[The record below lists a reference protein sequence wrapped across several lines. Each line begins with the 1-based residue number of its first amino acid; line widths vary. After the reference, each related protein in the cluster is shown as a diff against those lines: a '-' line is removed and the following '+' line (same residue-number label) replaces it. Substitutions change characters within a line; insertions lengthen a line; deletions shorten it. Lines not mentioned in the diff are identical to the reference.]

1 MIRLGSNKNNNSKL
15 DRQEQKIN
23 NMNEEEVLICLKQK
37 GLPTFGT
44 KQERLTRLK
53 KHFGINTSSK
63 NGKAKVMSNIKKI
76 EQRRENRR
84 EENRRKRE
92 NKLKKEL
99 QNEAEGK
106 LGDVEFELM
115 IQKKKYKYHKLA
127 DHLESKNMKLC
138 VCVRKRPI
146 FKKELAEGE
155 NDCLSVANP
164 ELKIFTPKFKVDG
177 ITKFLEENLFK
188 FDNSFNENETTEELY
203 ECAVQ
208 PVLADIFNKE
218 TITIFAYGQTG
229 SGKTYTMQGVI
240 SLSVDKI
247 YSVWQEN
254 YPDYK
259 IYLSFYEIYGGRCY
273 DLLNKKAKVQVLE
286 GSDNQVI
293 IQNLHERE
301 IDTKEDMTRTIEFAF
316 DQRTT
321 HTTVHNNTSSRSHAI
336 CMVTVYNI
344 DGKKMGKLNVCDLA
358 GSERAADTKSNKRQR
373 RIEGANINKSLLALK
388 ECIRAMNNGS
398 GHIPFRASKL
408 TLSLRDSFIGKKYKN
423 KVIMIA
429 CICPGSSSADHSI
442 NTLRYADRLKG
453 KKMNQNYNYPKGGG
467 QRLGDK
473 KLKKIEP
480 PSKYEKI
487 KKDDQYHSKKKSK
500 SKSRKNIKREKF
512 PKLKI
517 EKYDSKEYSRPK
529 LPVPHKKPPQP
540 INKDEQIRH
549 TNEDLNFMK
558 QTLIVERESEK
569 DKTIPSDDF
578 VNFHEKVSD
587 IIDLHDEML
596 AMHLNIIRED
606 AQLLTQES
614 EEISKAQDENMD
626 YDIDEYVENIEKIV
640 KKKLFLYKQ
649 LSGKIKQFKKTLK
662 EEEEISMK
670 VRETFYY

>member
-1 MIRLGSNKNNNSKL
+1 
-15 DRQEQKIN
+15 
-23 NMNEEEVLICLKQK
+23 
-37 GLPTFGT
+37 
-44 KQERLTRLK
+44 
-53 KHFGINTSSK
+53 
-63 NGKAKVMSNIKKI
+63 
-76 EQRRENRR
+76 
-84 EENRRKRE
+84 
-92 NKLKKEL
+92 
-99 QNEAEGK
+99 
-106 LGDVEFELM
+106 
-115 IQKKKYKYHKLA
+115 
-127 DHLESKNMKLC
+127 MKLC

-164 ELKIFTPKFKVDG
+164 ELKIFAPKFKVDG
-177 ITKFLEENLFK
+177 ITKFLEENLFI
-188 FDNSFNENETTEELY
+188 FDNTFNENETTEELY

-208 PVLADIFNKE
+208 PVLGDIFNKE

-229 SGKTYTMQGVI
+229 SGKTYTMQGI
-240 SLSVDKI
+240 ITLSVDTI
-247 YSVWQEN
+247 YDLWQN
-254 YPDYK
+254 KFPDYK
-259 IYLSFYEIYGGRCY
+259 ICLSFYEIYGGRCY

-286 GSDNQVI
+286 GNNNQVI

-301 IDTKEDMTRTIEFAF
+301 IETKEDMARTIEFAF

-336 CMVTVYNI
+336 CLVTVYNA

-429 CICPGSSSADHSI
+429 CICPGSSSADHSV

-453 KKMNQNYNYPKGGG
+453 KKMNQNYNYLKDGSKKN
-467 QRLGDK
+467 GDK
-473 KLKKIEP
+473 KIKKNFLNEP
-480 PSKYEKI
+480 PKSKMDFDEI
-487 KKDDQYHSKKKSK
+487 KKNNDYKSKKSSK
-500 SKSRKNIKREKF
+500 SKSRKILKKEKF
-512 PKLKI
+512 PKLKV

-529 LPVPHKKPPQP
+529 LPIPHKKPPQP

-606 AQLLTQES
+606 AQLLTKES
-614 EEISKAQDENMD
+614 EEISKAQDEDMD

-670 VRETFYY
+670 VRDTFYY